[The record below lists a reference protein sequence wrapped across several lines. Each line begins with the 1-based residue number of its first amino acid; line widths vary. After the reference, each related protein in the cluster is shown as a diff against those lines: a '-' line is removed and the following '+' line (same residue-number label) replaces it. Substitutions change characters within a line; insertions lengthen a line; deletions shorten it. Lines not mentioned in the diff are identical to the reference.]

1 MRTGTSCLQIPFLE
15 ARVGV
20 LRLPLASPLFVDPKA
35 AGYQPELRSRVQNI
49 FPVARAGVLASGIFS
64 SRPLQ
69 SAARLKHASL
79 SSRARILEGREEN
92 GRGFM
97 LYCRASTRWW

>member
-49 FPVARAGVLASGIFS
+49 FPLLVPASSPPASFPVV
-64 SRPLQ
+64 RFNQP
-69 SAARLKHASL
+69 HA
-79 SSRARILEGREEN
+79 
-92 GRGFM
+92 
-97 LYCRASTRWW
+97 